1 MFAQETLSIE
11 GILLPIDLK
20 LEAVRGCL
28 GIRASRNDGGR
39 ASATVSH
46 VQELLLGGL
55 GRS

>member
-11 GILLPIDLK
+11 GIVLPIDLK

-28 GIRASRNDGGR
+28 GIRASRSDGGR